1 MRNRSFLI
9 TISLLFLLLLSYT
22 AKGKTILNNRVD
34 SIRRELPKL
43 EGKERIQAYYKL
55 YNLYYYGG
63 ETQKERQTIADL
75 LAEAERQGDV
85 KMQATARTALLY
97 YYYNTDKDDSLLAE
111 YPKHQMF
118 MLKHS
123 DWKLYYDIWVL
134 IVNHYIFTSQSNTAL
149 REVKKMYE
157 DAQRRNNS
165 YGIGLASYGMGNAY
179 MDIGLHE
186 EAIQAYERCIKAL
199 NQSKMGSTLLDVY
212 PYYCSVLSEVKNYKR
227 MLEITDLWR
236 VYLDSHRK
244 ELGVDQGKSSG
255 SSYYTY
261 YYNSRATA
269 LMGLGRLSEA
279 EDLLMKAYEATKD
292 VKDNSQISV
301 FYNLGQLYL
310 KKGDYEKALNFN
322 NQIIG
327 RYTVQ
332 EDPSGVLMLKK
343 QRAEIM
349 LQSHQFEEAAD
360 LYKQVFFL
368 SDSLNIK
375 DVKNQLN
382 EFNALYKVDEMERET
397 QQVKTRQV
405 YIVLGVII
413 IALVLMGM
421 LGLYFMNRLRQKN
434 RELALALDHSKESD
448 RMKTAFIQHVSHEI
462 RTPLNI
468 ITGFSQVIGNPDYH
482 LNGEERR
489 NIVNSIETN
498 TREITSFVN
507 ELLIFSE
514 VESQNNYKLEDC
526 VNVYLFCQ
534 GLLERV
540 EAVNNGRLE
549 IAYESQLDDKHTV
562 ISNLKALEGIL
573 RPLLSNALKF
583 TEKGSVKL
591 QVRKGED
598 SSMLDICVTD
608 TGIGIPEDQRDRIFE
623 KFYKVD
629 SFKRGLGLGLP
640 LARSIAQKINGDLM
654 LDDTYKEGTRFILRI
669 PDNHT

>member
-22 AKGKTILNNRVD
+22 AKGKTILNSRID
-34 SIRRELPKL
+34 TIRQELPKL

-157 DAQRRNNS
+157 DAQRRDNS

-292 VKDNSQISV
+292 VNDNSQISV

-468 ITGFSQVIGNPDYH
+468 ITGFSQIIGNPDYH

-549 IAYESQLDDKHTV
+549 IAYESQLDDKHIV

>member
-22 AKGKTILNNRVD
+22 AKGKTILNSRID
-34 SIRRELPKL
+34 TIRRELPKL

-157 DAQRRNNS
+157 DAQRRDNS

-534 GLLERV
+534 ELLERV

>member
-22 AKGKTILNNRVD
+22 AKGKTILNSRVD
-34 SIRRELPKL
+34 SIRQELPKL

-63 ETQKERQTIADL
+63 ETQKERQAIADL

-157 DAQRRNNS
+157 DAQRRDNS

-368 SDSLNIK
+368 SDSLNIQ

>member
-55 YNLYYYGG
+55 YNLYYYVG

-75 LAEAERQGDV
+75 LAEAERQGDM

-157 DAQRRNNS
+157 DAQRRDNS

>member
-63 ETQKERQTIADL
+63 ETQKERQAIADL

-157 DAQRRNNS
+157 DAQRRDNS

-310 KKGDYEKALNFN
+310 KKGDYGKALNFN

-669 PDNHT
+669 PDNYT

>member
-22 AKGKTILNNRVD
+22 AKGKTILNSRID
-34 SIRRELPKL
+34 TIRQELPKL

-157 DAQRRNNS
+157 DAQRRDNS

-199 NQSKMGSTLLDVY
+199 NQSKIGSTLLDVY

-269 LMGLGRLSEA
+269 MMGLGRLSEA

>member
-22 AKGKTILNNRVD
+22 AKGKTILNSRID
-34 SIRRELPKL
+34 TIRRELPKL

-63 ETQKERQTIADL
+63 ETQKERQAIADL

-157 DAQRRNNS
+157 DAQRRDNS

>member
-22 AKGKTILNNRVD
+22 AKGKTILNSRID
-34 SIRRELPKL
+34 TIRQELPKL

-157 DAQRRNNS
+157 DAQRRDNS

>member
-22 AKGKTILNNRVD
+22 AKGKTILNSRID
-34 SIRRELPKL
+34 TIRQELPKL

-157 DAQRRNNS
+157 DAQRRDNS

-413 IALVLMGM
+413 IALVLVGL

>member
-22 AKGKTILNNRVD
+22 AKGKTILNSRVD
-34 SIRRELPKL
+34 SIRQELPKL

-63 ETQKERQTIADL
+63 ETQKERQAIADL

-157 DAQRRNNS
+157 DAQRRDNS

>member
-157 DAQRRNNS
+157 DAQRRDNS

-244 ELGVDQGKSSG
+244 ELGVDQGKSSS

>member
-22 AKGKTILNNRVD
+22 AKGKTILNSRID
-34 SIRRELPKL
+34 TIRQELPKL

-97 YYYNTDKDDSLLAE
+97 YYYNTDMDDSLLAE

-157 DAQRRNNS
+157 DAQRRDNS

>member
-1 MRNRSFLI
+1 
-9 TISLLFLLLLSYT
+9 
-22 AKGKTILNNRVD
+22 
-34 SIRRELPKL
+34 
-43 EGKERIQAYYKL
+43 
-55 YNLYYYGG
+55 
-63 ETQKERQTIADL
+63 
-75 LAEAERQGDV
+75 
-85 KMQATARTALLY
+85 
-97 YYYNTDKDDSLLAE
+97 
-111 YPKHQMF
+111 
-118 MLKHS
+118 
-123 DWKLYYDIWVL
+123 
-134 IVNHYIFTSQSNTAL
+134 
-149 REVKKMYE
+149 
-157 DAQRRNNS
+157 
-165 YGIGLASYGMGNAY
+165 
-179 MDIGLHE
+179 
-186 EAIQAYERCIKAL
+186 
-199 NQSKMGSTLLDVY
+199 
-212 PYYCSVLSEVKNYKR
+212 
-227 MLEITDLWR
+227 
-236 VYLDSHRK
+236 
-244 ELGVDQGKSSG
+244 
-255 SSYYTY
+255 
-261 YYNSRATA
+261 
-269 LMGLGRLSEA
+269 MGLGRLSEA

-301 FYNLGQLYL
+301 FYNRGQLYL

-562 ISNLKALEGIL
+562 VSNLKALEGIL

-583 TEKGSVKL
+583 TERGSVKL

>member
-34 SIRRELPKL
+34 SIRQELPKL

-157 DAQRRNNS
+157 DAQRRDNS

>member
-34 SIRRELPKL
+34 SIRQELPKL

-97 YYYNTDKDDSLLAE
+97 YYYNTDMDDSLLAE

-157 DAQRRNNS
+157 DAQRRDNS

>member
-22 AKGKTILNNRVD
+22 AKGKTILNSRID
-34 SIRRELPKL
+34 TIRQELPKL

-157 DAQRRNNS
+157 DAQRRDNS

-534 GLLERV
+534 ELLERV

-562 ISNLKALEGIL
+562 VSNLKALEGIL

>member
-22 AKGKTILNNRVD
+22 AKGKTILNSRID
-34 SIRRELPKL
+34 TIRRELPKL

-157 DAQRRNNS
+157 DAQRRDNS

-534 GLLERV
+534 ELLERV

-562 ISNLKALEGIL
+562 VSNLKALEGIL

>member
-34 SIRRELPKL
+34 SIRQELPKL

-63 ETQKERQTIADL
+63 ETQKERQAIADL

-157 DAQRRNNS
+157 DAQRRDNS

-327 RYTVQ
+327 RYTAQ

>member
-22 AKGKTILNNRVD
+22 AKGKTILNSRID
-34 SIRRELPKL
+34 TIRQELPKL

-157 DAQRRNNS
+157 DAQRRDNS

-382 EFNALYKVDEMERET
+382 EFNALFKVDEMERET

>member
-22 AKGKTILNNRVD
+22 AKGKTILNSRID
-34 SIRRELPKL
+34 TIRQELPKL

-157 DAQRRNNS
+157 DAQRRDNS

-269 LMGLGRLSEA
+269 MMGLGRLSEA

-562 ISNLKALEGIL
+562 ISNLKALKGIL

>member
-1 MRNRSFLI
+1 M
-9 TISLLFLLLLSYT
+9 
-22 AKGKTILNNRVD
+22 
-34 SIRRELPKL
+34 PKL

-63 ETQKERQTIADL
+63 ETQKERQAIADL

-157 DAQRRNNS
+157 DAQRRDNS